1 MGNFTVHA
9 IIHEWYFFR
18 IFEIWI
24 CGWLP
29 QIWQIFPLGHSLALK
44 VIWETQFKIGGGPQL
59 CIWPILANW
68 SKCGDQK
75 QCNILTFD
83 FSSES
88 ISQYL
93 DSNICHSFFLEL
105 IADVHKKVEYVT
117 LRFFTQ
123 TLSRIS
129 LGTLLLAQLYILTRW
144 DSETK
149 KRSSSERSFSGAFKR
164 FLRYIKYKHSHLE
177 LQKRLPC
184 KVVLNVSLLK
194 IYRKYLQKNH
204 PSRNIKGIYWSV
216 KQLLYLYLYLQSPRK
231 SWLAFANSA
240 TSAGPRL

>member
-1 MGNFTVHA
+1 MFPSEQTRAYPLPFFPLKQVPKIYFVVSRLKVLMGNFTVHA
-9 IIHEWYFFR
+9 VIHVWYFFR

-88 ISQYL
+88 ISQHL

-149 KRSSSERSFSGAFKR
+149 REAPQKVFQWR
-164 FLRYIKYKHSHLE
+164 F
-177 LQKRLPC
+177 
-184 KVVLNVSLLK
+184 
-194 IYRKYLQKNH
+194 
-204 PSRNIKGIYWSV
+204 
-216 KQLLYLYLYLQSPRK
+216 
-231 SWLAFANSA
+231 
-240 TSAGPRL
+240 

>member
-1 MGNFTVHA
+1 ML
-9 IIHEWYFFR
+9 
-18 IFEIWI
+18 EIWI

-29 QIWQIFPLGHSLALK
+29 QIWQIFPLGRSLALK

-75 QCNILTFD
+75 QCNILTFE

-88 ISQYL
+88 ISQRL
-93 DSNICHSFFLEL
+93 DSNICHSLFLEL

-123 TLSRIS
+123 TLSLIS
-129 LGTLLLAQLYILTRW
+129 LGTFLLAQLYNLTRW

-149 KRSSSERSFSGAFKR
+149 KRSSSEHSFSGAFKR
-164 FLRYIKYKHSHLE
+164 FLRYVEYKHSHLD
-177 LQKRLPC
+177 LQKRLPH
-184 KVVLNVSLLK
+184 KVVFYVK
-194 IYRKYLQKNH
+194 ISRKESSIKVYKWYL
-204 PSRNIKGIYWSV
+204 
-216 KQLLYLYLYLQSPRK
+216 
-231 SWLAFANSA
+231 
-240 TSAGPRL
+240 

>member
-9 IIHEWYFFR
+9 VIHVWYFFR

-88 ISQYL
+88 ISQHL

-144 DSETK
+144 DSEA
-149 KRSSSERSFSGAFKR
+149 KREAPQRVFQWRFKA
-164 FLRYIKYKHSHLE
+164 IV
-177 LQKRLPC
+177 
-184 KVVLNVSLLK
+184 KV
-194 IYRKYLQKNH
+194 Y
-204 PSRNIKGIYWSV
+204 
-216 KQLLYLYLYLQSPRK
+216 
-231 SWLAFANSA
+231 
-240 TSAGPRL
+240 